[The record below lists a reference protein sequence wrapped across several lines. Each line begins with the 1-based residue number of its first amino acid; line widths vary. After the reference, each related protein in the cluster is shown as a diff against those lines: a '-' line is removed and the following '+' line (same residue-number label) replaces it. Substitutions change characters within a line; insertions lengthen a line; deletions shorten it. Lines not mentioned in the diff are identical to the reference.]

1 MMKNIK
7 WLFFDLGSTLVD
19 ESRAYDRRFREI
31 AEKTGVPYSVV
42 RSMSIESYQRGER
55 WDKEVMRK
63 AGLELPLW
71 HSEDEVL
78 YFDTLNMLK
87 ELSIR
92 YKLGIIAN
100 QEAGLDKRLEAFGI
114 LKYFSMVVSSS
125 DVGFSK
131 PDERI
136 FAFALEKSG
145 CLPSETVMIG
155 DRLDNDIIPAKHVGM
170 HTVWIRQGIFCSS
183 SKREMDLPEQEL
195 HSLMELKEIF

>member
-1 MMKNIK
+1 M
-7 WLFFDLGSTLVD
+7 F
-19 ESRAYDRRFREI
+19 
-31 AEKTGVPYSVV
+31 
-42 RSMSIESYQRGER
+42 IESYQRGEQ

-92 YKLGIIAN
+92 YKLGIIPN
-100 QEAGLDKRLEAFGI
+100 QEAGLDKRLEVFGI
-114 LKYFSMVVSSS
+114 RKYFSLVVSSS

-145 CLPSETVMIG
+145 CFPSETVMIG

-170 HTVWIRQGIFCSS
+170 HTV
-183 SKREMDLPEQEL
+183 
-195 HSLMELKEIF
+195 